1 MYILVSGFSGKM
13 GTAIRKLGSEL
24 HNLRFHDIE
33 KVDSKS
39 KAEFDLIIDFS
50 LPSFSS
56 HALSKAIELELPIL
70 IGTTGH
76 DKEFIRSI
84 ESASKKIPVLYEANF
99 SKGIRLLK
107 RTLHEFVNRN
117 HTEVKLIRIFESHH
131 LNKKDIPS
139 GTALSLRDFLTSM
152 FSSVDQTIEIY
163 AQRANNIF
171 GIHRI
176 EFVLKN
182 EEVISF
188 LHNAES
194 RDIFAHGAI
203 EAGLWLV
210 KQKPG
215 IHQLENIN

>member
-1 MYILVSGFSGKM
+1 MHILVSGFSGKM
-13 GTAIRKLGSEL
+13 GTAIRKLGSKL

-33 KVDSKS
+33 KVCSKS
-39 KAEFDLIIDFS
+39 EVEFDLIIDFS

-76 DKEFIRSI
+76 DEEFILSI

-117 HTEVKLIRIFESHH
+117 YTEVKLIRIFESHH

-139 GTALSLRDFLTSM
+139 GTALSLRDFLASM
-152 FSSVDQTIEIY
+152 FSSDQTIEIY

-176 EFVLKN
+176 EIILKN

-210 KQKPG
+210 EQKPG
-215 IHQLENIN
+215 IHKLENIN

>member
-1 MYILVSGFSGKM
+1 M
-13 GTAIRKLGSEL
+13 GTAIRKLGSKL

-33 KVDSKS
+33 KVCSKS
-39 KAEFDLIIDFS
+39 EVEFDLIIDFS

-76 DKEFIRSI
+76 DEEFILSI

-117 HTEVKLIRIFESHH
+117 YTEVKLIRIFESHH

-139 GTALSLRDFLTSM
+139 GTALSLRDFLASM
-152 FSSVDQTIEIY
+152 FSSDQTIEIY

-176 EFVLKN
+176 VIILKN

-215 IHQLENIN
+215 IHKLENIN

>member
-1 MYILVSGFSGKM
+1 MS
-13 GTAIRKLGSEL
+13 TAIRKLGSKL

-33 KVDSKS
+33 KVCSKS
-39 KAEFDLIIDFS
+39 EVEFDLIIDFS

-76 DKEFIRSI
+76 DEEFILSI

-117 HTEVKLIRIFESHH
+117 YTEVKLIRIFESHH

-139 GTALSLRDFLTSM
+139 GTALSLRDFLASM
-152 FSSVDQTIEIY
+152 FSSDQTIEIY

-176 EFVLKN
+176 EIVLKN

-215 IHQLENIN
+215 IHKLENIN

>member
-1 MYILVSGFSGKM
+1 M
-13 GTAIRKLGSEL
+13 GTAIRKLGSKL

-33 KVDSKS
+33 KVCSKS
-39 KAEFDLIIDFS
+39 EVEFDLIIDFS

-76 DKEFIRSI
+76 DEEFILSI

-117 HTEVKLIRIFESHH
+117 YTEVKLIRIFESHH

-139 GTALSLRDFLTSM
+139 GTALSLRDFLASM
-152 FSSVDQTIEIY
+152 FSSDQTIEIY

-176 EFVLKN
+176 EIILKN

-203 EAGLWLV
+203 EAGLWLA

-215 IHQLENIN
+215 IHKLENIN

>member
-1 MYILVSGFSGKM
+1 M
-13 GTAIRKLGSEL
+13 
-24 HNLRFHDIE
+24 
-33 KVDSKS
+33 
-39 KAEFDLIIDFS
+39 
-50 LPSFSS
+50 
-56 HALSKAIELELPIL
+56 SKAIELELPIL

-76 DKEFIRSI
+76 DEEFILSI

-117 HTEVKLIRIFESHH
+117 YTEVKLIRIFESHH
-131 LNKKDIPS
+131 LNKKDVPS
-139 GTALSLRDFLTSM
+139 GTALSLRDFLASM
-152 FSSVDQTIEIY
+152 FSSDQTIEIY

-176 EFVLKN
+176 EIVLKN

-194 RDIFAHGAI
+194 RDIFA
-203 EAGLWLV
+203 LSL
-210 KQKPG
+210 
-215 IHQLENIN
+215 IHI

>member
-1 MYILVSGFSGKM
+1 MHILVSGFSGKM
-13 GTAIRKLGSEL
+13 GTAIRKLGSKL

-33 KVDSKS
+33 KVCSKS
-39 KAEFDLIIDFS
+39 EVEFDLIIDFS

-76 DKEFIRSI
+76 DEEFILSI

-117 HTEVKLIRIFESHH
+117 YTEVKLIRIFESHH

-139 GTALSLRDFLTSM
+139 GTALSLRDFLASM
-152 FSSVDQTIEIY
+152 FSSDQTIEIY

-176 EFVLKN
+176 EIVLKN

-215 IHQLENIN
+215 IHKLENIN

>member
-1 MYILVSGFSGKM
+1 VHILVSGFSGKM
-13 GTAIRKLGSEL
+13 GTAIRKLGSKL

-33 KVDSKS
+33 KVCSKS
-39 KAEFDLIIDFS
+39 EVEFDLIIDFS

-76 DKEFIRSI
+76 DEEFILSI

-117 HTEVKLIRIFESHH
+117 YTEVKLIRIFESHH

-139 GTALSLRDFLTSM
+139 GTALSLRDFLASM
-152 FSSVDQTIEIY
+152 FSSDQTIEIY

-176 EFVLKN
+176 EIILKN

-215 IHQLENIN
+215 IHKLENIN

>member
-1 MYILVSGFSGKM
+1 M
-13 GTAIRKLGSEL
+13 
-24 HNLRFHDIE
+24 
-33 KVDSKS
+33 
-39 KAEFDLIIDFS
+39 
-50 LPSFSS
+50 
-56 HALSKAIELELPIL
+56 
-70 IGTTGH
+70 
-76 DKEFIRSI
+76 
-84 ESASKKIPVLYEANF
+84 
-99 SKGIRLLK
+99 LK

-117 HTEVKLIRIFESHH
+117 YTEVKLIRIFESHH

-139 GTALSLRDFLTSM
+139 GTALSLRDFLASM
-152 FSSVDQTIEIY
+152 FSSDQTIEIY

-176 EFVLKN
+176 EIILKN

-203 EAGLWLV
+203 EAGLWLA

-215 IHQLENIN
+215 IHKLENIN

>member
-1 MYILVSGFSGKM
+1 M
-13 GTAIRKLGSEL
+13 GTAIRKLGSKL

-39 KAEFDLIIDFS
+39 EVKFDLIIDFS

-56 HALSKAIELELPIL
+56 HALNRAIELELPIL

-76 DKEFIRSI
+76 DKEFVHSI

-107 RTLHEFVNRN
+107 STLQEFVSRN

-139 GTALSLRDFLTSM
+139 GTALLLRDFLASM
-152 FSSVDQTIEIY
+152 FSSDQTIEIY

-176 EFVLKN
+176 EIVLKN

-215 IHQLENIN
+215 IHKLENIN